1 MSLLKEQQNDVTVL
15 LLQGDVMCGP
25 EAVQINDEINQLLDN
40 STLKVVIDLAKV
52 QRMNSSGLGILIN
65 ALSTFKKNGGD
76 LKLASPT
83 PIVQNLLKITRL
95 NSLFES
101 YDTVDAA
108 VASF

>member
-15 LLQGDVMCGP
+15 RLQGDVMGGP

>member
-15 LLQGDVMCGP
+15 RLQGDVMGGP

-108 VASF
+108 VASL

>member
-15 LLQGDVMCGP
+15 RLQGDVMGGP

-40 STLKVVIDLAKV
+40 STLKVVIDLAQV